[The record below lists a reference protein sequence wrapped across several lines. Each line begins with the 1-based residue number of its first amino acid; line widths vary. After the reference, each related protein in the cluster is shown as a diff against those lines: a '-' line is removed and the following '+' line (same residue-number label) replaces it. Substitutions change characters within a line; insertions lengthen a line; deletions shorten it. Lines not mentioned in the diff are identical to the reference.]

1 MAPTMIITNDFP
13 PTIGGIEGFVA
24 DLCALLDGDV
34 VVLTRHTD
42 GWRDHDQRLSYPV
55 IRKGRLLLPT
65 PDVGS
70 EAIRL
75 IKAYDISR
83 VIFGAMAPLALLA
96 PRLRAAGVRDLLA
109 ISHGHETWWATL
121 PATSALLRRM
131 GDAVDHVSTIS
142 DYTSS
147 GIAPALSPAARAQM
161 LRITPPIDT
170 DRFRP
175 TDRSGDHERSA
186 RSTVIAVGRMVR
198 QKGFDVLLEAWALRR
213 NDHHS
218 ADHEEALVLV
228 GDGPRRSQLQRL
240 CRRLGLESSVRFT
253 GRVPR
258 DQVPGLLQ
266 QADVFA
272 LPVRTRLAGLNPEG
286 LGLGFLEAAAT
297 GLPVIVGRSGGAP
310 ETVLDH
316 QTGYIVE
323 PDDPQALAER
333 MDRLL
338 ADPVR
343 AAAMGR
349 AGRDYVVG
357 RYGCGSVRATL
368 RRALGL
374 DA

>member
-1 MAPTMIITNDFP
+1 M
-13 PTIGGIEGFVA
+13 
-24 DLCALLDGDV
+24 
-34 VVLTRHTD
+34 
-42 GWRDHDQRLSYPV
+42 
-55 IRKGRLLLPT
+55 
-65 PDVGS
+65 
-70 EAIRL
+70 
-75 IKAYDISR
+75 
-83 VIFGAMAPLALLA
+83 
-96 PRLRAAGVRDLLA
+96 
-109 ISHGHETWWATL
+109 
-121 PATSALLRRM
+121 
-131 GDAVDHVSTIS
+131 
-142 DYTSS
+142 
-147 GIAPALSPAARAQM
+147 
-161 LRITPPIDT
+161 
-170 DRFRP
+170 
-175 TDRSGDHERSA
+175 
-186 RSTVIAVGRMVR
+186 
-198 QKGFDVLLEAWALRR
+198 
-213 NDHHS
+213 
-218 ADHEEALVLV
+218 LV

-357 RYGCGSVRATL
+357 RYGSGSVRATL